1 MIRNGSHK
9 KLWIKSKE
17 KNAKSDDQYKSVVE
31 QKVVL
36 STSYVS
42 QYKSFFQQ
50 GQNNN
55 AIPIHYRN

>member
-1 MIRNGSHK
+1 MIRSHK

>member
-36 STSYVS
+36 RLYFLCELT
-42 QYKSFFQQ
+42 
-50 GQNNN
+50 
-55 AIPIHYRN
+55 